1 MFLLLCYRFL
11 SLTIT
16 PHISINNK
24 IKCNIRC
31 TRTYCERT
39 TGESS
44 VGIQNSDTRTSQT
57 AWLKRK
63 ASKVTESLFKRAS
76 DLLAVD
82 EKKLNF
88 DQNAEYMQVVRYVNG
103 QKYDSH
109 HDWGVSGYPDSRY
122 ITLLLYL
129 TDPVSPTAGGETSF
143 PKGAGGKG
151 FKVVPK
157 KGSAVLFY
165 NLLPD
170 GNGDDLALHSAL
182 PCNEGEKW
190 LANFWVWD
198 EKYKPY

>member
-1 MFLLLCYRFL
+1 MYVQQ
-11 SLTIT
+11 
-16 PHISINNK
+16 
-24 IKCNIRC
+24 
-31 TRTYCERT
+31 

-57 AWLKRK
+57 SWIKRK
-63 ASKVTESLFKRAS
+63 ASKTTDSLFRRAS

-82 EKKLNF
+82 DKKLTF
-88 DQNAEYMQVVRYVNG
+88 EENAEFMQVVRYVNG

-109 HDWGVSGYPDSRY
+109 HDWGVSGYADSRY

-143 PKGAGGKG
+143 PKGANGKG

-182 PCNEGEKW
+182 PCHEGEKW
-190 LANFWVWD
+190 LSNFWVWD
-198 EKYKPY
+198 EKYKPYSTQ